1 MQLIL
6 KYKLTLLG
14 VILGAGG
21 GYWYYSNVGC
31 ESGTCAIT
39 SKPINSTLYFAL
51 MGGLVFNIFEK
62 KQSIKK
68 N

>member
-14 VILGAGG
+14 LILGVGV
-21 GYWYYSNVGC
+21 GYWYYSNIGC

-39 SKPINSTLYFAL
+39 SKPVNSTLYFAL

-62 KQSIKK
+62 KTNK
-68 N
+68 